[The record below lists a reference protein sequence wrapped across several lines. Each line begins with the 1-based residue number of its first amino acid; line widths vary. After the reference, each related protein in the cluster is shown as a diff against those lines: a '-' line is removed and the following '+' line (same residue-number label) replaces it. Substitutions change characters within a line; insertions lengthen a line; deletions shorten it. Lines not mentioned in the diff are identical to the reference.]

1 MNIIFNINM
10 NIQFIEHEKHC
21 KYISELESLEQEK
34 LYSKGYS
41 VTNNETL
48 STNFE
53 RKRLLIN
60 FYLNNAK
67 VKGLWYRGSMVS
79 LLGKKWLSEM
89 LPDISSLLLNL
100 WLFQTTI

>member
-10 NIQFIEHEKHC
+10 NIQFNEHEKHC

-48 STNFE
+48 ST
-53 RKRLLIN
+53 KL
-60 FYLNNAK
+60 
-67 VKGLWYRGSMVS
+67 
-79 LLGKKWLSEM
+79 
-89 LPDISSLLLNL
+89 
-100 WLFQTTI
+100 